1 MPKFDTKNRQNQAK
15 IWNTEPCTTLR
26 KDVLARHEASAMHKE
41 AVEQECACQIVKAR
55 GGIREAVQGQVEE
68 LALLSYFLA
77 SKCVQKREGTDIS
90 DYMKWL
96 VVLQK
101 MCC

>member
-1 MPKFDTKNRQNQAK
+1 M
-15 IWNTEPCTTLR
+15 
-26 KDVLARHEASAMHKE
+26 
-41 AVEQECACQIVKAR
+41 CQIVKVR

-77 SKCVQKREGTDIS
+77 CKCVQKREGTDIS

-101 MCC
+101 SAVNEVPILAL